1 MGDDPLPVLDRLLE
15 HGVRLAICVLL
26 ARHEE
31 MSFRRF
37 KELLGET
44 DGSLGAQLRKLED
57 AGYLAVRKEFENRR
71 PVTWYALTARGRKA
85 VRAHLDALQSLI
97 HAAGAL
103 APRRGH
109 RGGDTP

>member
-1 MGDDPLPVLDRLLE
+1 MGDDPLPVLDRLLQ

-26 ARHEE
+26 ARHQE

-71 PVTWYALTARGRKA
+71 PVTWYALSPRGRKA
-85 VRAHLDALQSLI
+85 VRAHLDSLQSLI
-97 HAAGAL
+97 QAAGAL
-103 APRRGH
+103 APRGGRRG
-109 RGGDTP
+109 DEP

>member
-1 MGDDPLPVLDRLLE
+1 MGDEPLPVLDRLLE
-15 HGVRLAICVLL
+15 HGVRLAIAVLL

-31 MSFRRF
+31 ISFRRF

-44 DGSLGAQLRKLED
+44 DGSLGAQLRKLEE

-71 PVTWYALTARGRKA
+71 PVTWYTLAPRGRTA
-85 VRAHLDALQSLI
+85 LRAHLASLQSLI

-103 APRRGH
+103 APRRGP
-109 RGGDTP
+109 RGGGTP

>member
-1 MGDDPLPVLDRLLE
+1 MGDEPLPVLDRLLG

-31 MSFRRF
+31 VSFRRF

-44 DGSLGAQLRKLED
+44 DGSLGTQLRTLED
-57 AGYLAVRKEFENRR
+57 AGYLAVRKEFDNRR
-71 PVTWYALTARGRKA
+71 PVTWYALSPRGRRA

-109 RGGDTP
+109 RGEEP